1 MVLKSKPKLSLKFIL
16 KRCKTYKIMKGSK
29 NNKGINPSKS
39 YIIKIYCKKYYFW
52 PSYWH
57 IKCKISW
64 ERTFKRLYN
73 WDIYRIDSFLLR
85 FSKEVQKEPTELFYK
100 KIVLKIISWR
110 PATLLKRAPCLQ
122 NTSKQLL
129 LEAESENISQSW
141 LIYSCNI
148 EELFPTHKILLY
160 IKQFFFL
167 WLKKFTKCFFF
178 SKLSFITHLWHW
190 METRPSI
197 RIILKA

>member
-39 YIIKIYCKKYYFW
+39 YIIKIYCKKYCFW
-52 PSYWH
+52 LSYWH

-85 FSKEVQKEPTELFYK
+85 FSKKVQKEPTELFYK
-100 KIVLKIISWR
+100 KN
-110 PATLLKRAPCLQ
+110 C
-122 NTSKQLL
+122 SK
-129 LEAESENISQSW
+129 N
-141 LIYSCNI
+141 N
-148 EELFPTHKILLY
+148 F
-160 IKQFFFL
+160 
-167 WLKKFTKCFFF
+167 
-178 SKLSFITHLWHW
+178 
-190 METRPSI
+190 
-197 RIILKA
+197 LKACNSIKKSTLFTEYLQATAPGSWIWKHFSVVTNLFL